1 MTFKIRHIAMRFAL
15 LLALAAVVPLVAY
28 GLISILSLQ
37 QGTHDSVVA
46 GNQNVATR
54 AAEELRRYIVTH
66 ADLLKALAADL
77 QNTGLDRRQQ
87 DQILKNYVLEFR
99 EFREITLFAADGS
112 PIVSSRVCPP
122 RIDVKSLDRDS
133 GMGIRESGDQSPA
146 PDESHLPNPESR
158 HAATIEGVLMSPI
171 RVDSELLPTST
182 FAIRLMHLN
191 EPAGWLAGEFNL
203 EEMWRMVDQIR
214 IGAHGFA
221 MVIAPAG
228 ELIAHGDPDKK
239 AWVAQARN
247 MVAHPLV
254 SALRIA
260 APKPDG
266 VKDPI
271 SLEYTADDGVR
282 QLGVAVAIPDLGW
295 TVAVVQPTAE
305 AYANAVVLQ
314 RQLVIAISIALLG
327 MIAVGYFF
335 GRSFINPILALQR
348 ATQSVATGKL
358 DTRVQITSRDEIGE
372 LGTAFNTMAGRL
384 AELQED
390 VKKQERQ
397 AMFGRVAAGLVHD
410 LLHPIQN
417 VGNNT
422 RLLLRDDVDA
432 ETRQDCGRIIDRELT
447 TIRRFLDDLRNVVKP
462 KPVERFAMDVNT
474 TVVEIVDS
482 MRPEGDRHGILVA
495 GQYAAGPL
503 VIEGDRF
510 ALGRV
515 FRNLITN
522 AIQATAPGGSVT
534 VTTTRRGDH
543 VEISVADTGSGIPAD
558 RLAAIFDDFVT
569 TKRRGLGLGLAI
581 SKRIVEQL
589 DGTIAVASE
598 VGRGTSFTL
607 RFPARDDQPA
617 QAAAS

>member
-1 MTFKIRHIAMRFAL
+1 MLFKIRHIAMRFAL
-15 LLALAAVVPLVAY
+15 LLALAAVVPLVAF
-28 GLISILSLQ
+28 GVISILSLQ

-46 GNQNVATR
+46 GNENVATR
-54 AAEELRRYIVTH
+54 AAEEIRRYVVTN
-66 ADLLKALAADL
+66 AELLKALAADL

-99 EFREITLFAADGS
+99 EFREITLFAEDGAAV
-112 PIVSSRVCPP
+112 VSSRVGKP
-122 RIDVKSLDRDS
+122 RIDVQSLRRDS
-133 GMGIRESGDQSPA
+133 GPGIRDSK
-146 PDESHLPNPESR
+146 PESR
-158 HAATIEGVLMSPI
+158 HVFAVDGVVMSAI
-171 RVDSELLPTST
+171 RVDEELLPTAT
-182 FAIRLMHLN
+182 FAIRLTHLN
-191 EPAGWLAGEFNL
+191 EPAGWLAGEFSL

-214 IGAHGFA
+214 IGAHGYA
-221 MVIAPAG
+221 MVLAPAG

-247 MVAHPLV
+247 MAAHPLV
-254 SALRIA
+254 MSLRTSAA
-260 APKPDG
+260 APGGGKAP
-266 VKDPI
+266 V
-271 SLEYTADDGVR
+271 SLEYTADDNSP
-282 QLGVAVAIPDLGW
+282 QLGVAAAIPQLDW
-295 TVAVVQPTAE
+295 TVAVEQPTNE
-305 AYANAVVLQ
+305 AYANAAVLQ
-314 RQLVIAISIALLG
+314 RQLVVAISVGLFG
-327 MIAVGYFF
+327 MIAVGYLF

-348 ATQSVATGKL
+348 ATQAVAGGNL
-358 DTRVQITSRDEIGE
+358 DTRVQITSGDEFGE
-372 LGTAFNTMAGRL
+372 LGDAFNTMAGRL
-384 AELQED
+384 AQLQED

-422 RLLLRDDVDA
+422 RLLLRDDVDPD
-432 ETRQDCGRIIDRELT
+432 TRQDCGRIIDRELT

-462 KPVERFAMDVNT
+462 KPVERFAMDINAIVT
-474 TVVEIVDS
+474 EIVDS
-482 MRPEGDRHGILVA
+482 MRPEGDRHGILVS
-495 GQYAAGPL
+495 GHYSAGPL

-534 VTTTRRGDH
+534 VSTIRRGAQ
-543 VEISVADTGSGIPAD
+543 VEISVADTGSGIAQD
-558 RLAAIFDDFVT
+558 RLSAIFDDFVT

-589 DGTIAVASE
+589 DGTIVVASE
-598 VGRGTSFTL
+598 LGRGTAFTL
-607 RFPARDDQPA
+607 RFPARDDLAA